1 MKTISRVKKGY
12 FKVILLLIGSMIGA
26 GFITGSEIW
35 HFFARFSGGMFV
47 GLLFFGVLLFVLV
60 YSELKAMHDVSNNLI
75 RGEIWLKETV
85 NFFSELIIASA
96 MISGIKE
103 VVFNLSTNAK
113 YFVLFLAIIVIFIIL
128 FKGIKM
134 FSFYN
139 YFVVLFVLFVLL
151 VLLTNFGAKADD
163 FKLNFTII
171 DSCKSCIYAGLYV
184 FMNISALKPI
194 LRNERGVFS
203 QKQSLILSMIFS
215 FFMCFFILVFSLF
228 LIKNEKLLLTSMPLK
243 TFFLSYGKSYEIIFF
258 AGMIFAMVSTCISCS
273 LGVKEK
279 FIKKSSDNL
288 FSSLCSLILILIFG
302 FIPFRVFVIFFY
314 PLIGF
319 FNLLIFVFEIFKN

>member
-1 MKTISRVKKGY
+1 
-12 FKVILLLIGSMIGA
+12 
-26 GFITGSEIW
+26 
-35 HFFARFSGGMFV
+35 
-47 GLLFFGVLLFVLV
+47 
-60 YSELKAMHDVSNNLI
+60 
-75 RGEIWLKETV
+75 
-85 NFFSELIIASA
+85 
-96 MISGIKE
+96 
-103 VVFNLSTNAK
+103 
-113 YFVLFLAIIVIFIIL
+113 
-128 FKGIKM
+128 
-134 FSFYN
+134 
-139 YFVVLFVLFVLL
+139 
-151 VLLTNFGAKADD
+151 
-163 FKLNFTII
+163 
-171 DSCKSCIYAGLYV
+171 
-184 FMNISALKPI
+184 MNISALKPI
-194 LRNERGVFS
+194 LRNERGAFS
-203 QKQSLILSMIFS
+203 QKQSLILSMIYS
-215 FFMCFFILVFSLF
+215 FFMCFLILVFSLF